1 MSFLSSSSSKIFC
14 HHLSDWRTSLRQSL
28 GVGLLHTVFYF
39 SFIWERLL
47 FPHHSWTIVSL
58 DIEFMIDNSFLS
70 PHEKCS
76 AHFWPLW
83 FQIREAFSCG
93 LGSPIVLP
101 SLSTASS
108 RHLCLPMIFKSLFMM
123 DSWMCWGLSYLVL
136 VQLLES
142 VCLCC
147 SSNLGSFYPTSV

>member
-1 MSFLSSSSSKIFC
+1 MSFLSSSSSKIL
-14 HHLSDWRTSLRQSL
+14 LSSPFWLKNFSQSL

-76 AHFWPLW
+76 AHFWPLR
-83 FQIREAFSCG
+83 FQIRKAFSCG
-93 LGSPIVLP
+93 LGSPIVLH

-108 RHLCLPMIFKSLFMM
+108 RCLCLPMIFKSLFMM
-123 DSWMCWGLSYLVL
+123 DSWMCWGLSYLVF

-142 VCLCC
+142 VYLCC
-147 SSNLGSFYPTSV
+147 SSNLGSFYSTSV